1 MRGASFPLPHAP
13 QGGNVHHGTGKSRSY
28 WPKTRNK
35 YYYKLNHAGRED
47 KNLFPGFFFRE
58 ESVIFACK
66 KTNKV

>member
-13 QGGNVHHGTGKSRSY
+13 QGGTVHWGTGKSRSY

-35 YYYKLNHAGRED
+35 YYYKLNHAVEED

>member
-1 MRGASFPLPHAP
+1 MQQQARQQAEEEL
-13 QGGNVHHGTGKSRSY
+13 QG
-28 WPKTRNK
+28 
-35 YYYKLNHAGRED
+35 ED